1 MKLTVIRYSDN
12 DNSTLG
18 LLFLDN
24 KFECYTLEDQYQT
37 KKVYKET
44 RIPAGTYKIKLR
56 KEGSHHL
63 RYNIKFPEFH
73 NGMLELQDVKDF
85 QYILIHIGNTDDDTA
100 GCLIVGNS
108 INNNQITKGFISNST
123 GAYVNLY
130 KKVVTE
136 AENDNL
142 EIEIVDLDRK
152 LSDSKMLELISP

>member
-44 RIPAGTYKIKLR
+44 RIPAGTYMIKLR
-56 KEGSHHL
+56 KEGGHHL
-63 RYNIKFPEFH
+63 RYNIKFPDFH
-73 NGMLELQDVKDF
+73 KGMLELQDVKGF

-108 INNNQITKGFISNST
+108 INNNQIAKGFISNST

-136 AENDNL
+136 AENNTLD
-142 EIEIVDLDRK
+142 IEIIDFDRNFR
-152 LSDSKMLELISP
+152 DN